1 MLNRIIQ
8 RFFFSDILKE
18 TLSNASFIPLS
29 TSNENKPDIQINRMD
44 AGDFDPTG
52 EEFAVKLSSFFC
64 A

>member
-1 MLNRIIQ
+1 MLHWAVQ
-8 RFFFSDILKE
+8 LFLFSDILKE
-18 TLSNASFIPLS
+18 TSSNASFIPLS

-52 EEFAVKLSSFFC
+52 EEFVVKLYSFFC